1 MNRPALICGAGFLL
15 ALGAAT
21 AVSAA
26 GSGEAD
32 APSFAERYERM
43 SWDEIAAEA
52 AGSEL
57 YWYMWG
63 GSDATN
69 AYVQEFVADGL
80 AELGVDLEM
89 IPVTDASV
97 YVSKVLGERQAGR
110 DSGGSVDLVWING
123 ENFRSMREA
132 GLLFGP
138 YAHRLPNIDLVDT
151 DDPTVA
157 NDFGYPVEGYE
168 SPYGSAQMVM
178 VYDEARTPAPPMT
191 IDALL
196 DWIRANPGRFTYP
209 APPDFTG
216 SAFVRHV
223 FYHAAGG
230 YERLLG
236 EFDQELFDEIAPR
249 AWELFN
255 EIEPYLWREGR
266 TYPETSTQHQN
277 LFANSEVDF
286 DMSYNPASAAN
297 LVSQGRY
304 PETTRTF
311 VFKSGT
317 IGNTHYVA
325 IPYNATNK
333 AAAMVAANFLLEP
346 AAQLEKARPGVWGD
360 LPVVSVDR
368 LPREWRDRFASIPRP
383 PSVLP
388 ASTLQEHRIPELQSG
403 WLEAI
408 EAGWIANVLER

>member
-1 MNRPALICGAGFLL
+1 MKRRVSTAMVCVVLAFVAVAGAF
-15 ALGAAT
+15 
-21 AVSAA
+21 AA
-26 GSGEAD
+26 GSREAD
-32 APSFAERYERM
+32 AAPFEERYPAM
-43 SWDEIAAEA
+43 SWDEITREAE
-52 AGSEL
+52 GSEL
-57 YWYMWG
+57 YWYTWG
-63 GSDATN
+63 GSDAIN
-69 AYVQEFVADGL
+69 VYVQGFVADGL
-80 AELGVDLEM
+80 AELGIDLEVV
-89 IPVTDASV
+89 PVTDASV
-97 YVSKVLGERQAGR
+97 FVSKVLGEQQAGR
-110 DSGGSVDLVWING
+110 DTGGSVDLVWING

-138 YAHRLPNIDLVDT
+138 YADRLPNIGLVDT

-157 NDFGYPVEGYE
+157 NDFGYPVDGYE

-178 VYDEARTPAPPMT
+178 VYDEARTPDPPTT

-196 DWIRANPGRFTYP
+196 DWIREHPGRFTYP

-216 SAFVRHV
+216 SAFVRHI

-236 EFDQELFDEIAPR
+236 EFDRQLFDEVAPR

-266 TYPETSTQHQN
+266 TYPETSSQHQN

-286 DMSYNPASAAN
+286 DVSYNPASAAN

-304 PETTRTF
+304 PESTRTF
-311 VFKSGT
+311 VFDTGT
-317 IGNTHYVA
+317 LGNTHYVA

-333 AAAMVAANFLLEP
+333 AAALVASNFLLEP
-346 AAQLEKARPGVWGD
+346 AAQVEKAQPSVWGD

-368 LPREWRDRFASIPRP
+368 LPQEWRDRFASIPRP

-388 ASTLQEHRIPELQSG
+388 ARTLQEHRIPELQST

-408 EAGWIANVLER
+408 EAGWIENVLER

>member
-1 MNRPALICGAGFLL
+1 MNRRGARTAVCIVL
-15 ALGAAT
+15 ALAAAAT
-21 AVSAA
+21 ARA
-26 GSGEAD
+26 GGAREAD
-32 APSFAERYERM
+32 AVPFEDRYETLT
-43 SWDEIAAEA
+43 WDEIAAEA
-52 AGSEL
+52 EGGEL

-63 GSDATN
+63 GSDAIN
-69 AYVQEFVADGL
+69 VYVQEFVADGL
-80 AELGVDLEM
+80 AELGIDLEM
-89 IPVTDASV
+89 VPVTDASV
-97 YVSKVLGERQAGR
+97 FVSKVLGEQQAGR
-110 DSGGSVDLVWING
+110 DTGGSVDLVWING

-132 GLLFGP
+132 DLLFGP
-138 YAHRLPNIDLVDT
+138 YAHRLPNIGLVDT

-178 VYDEARTPAPPMT
+178 VYDEARTPDPPST
-191 IDALL
+191 IDALF
-196 DWIRANPGRFTYP
+196 DWISEHPGRFTYP

-236 EFDQELFDEIAPR
+236 DFDERVYEEVAPR
-249 AWELFN
+249 AWALLN
-255 EIEPYLWREGR
+255 EIEPHLWREGR

-286 DMSYNPASAAN
+286 DMSYNPAAAAN

-304 PETTRTF
+304 PESTRTF
-311 VFKSGT
+311 VFESGT

-333 AAAMVAANFLLEP
+333 AAAMVAANYLLEP
-346 AAQLEKARPGVWGD
+346 AAQLEKAKASVWGD
-360 LPVVSVDR
+360 LPVVTVER
-368 LPREWRDRFASIPRP
+368 LPQEWQDRFASIPRP

-388 ASTLQEHRIPELQSG
+388 TPTLQEHRIPELQSG